1 MPTESENAVEQTAC
15 REEVDVSELT
25 DEYRALL
32 SERRYAVLA
41 TQDPEGTIH
50 QTPVWFI
57 FEEGRFYIESN
68 SASRKVKNLH
78 HRPAASITIDAR
90 QPGVDRW
97 VSASGATDILSA
109 NEAQAINANIRKRYL
124 TREAIED
131 PRIGPS
137 FAAADDVTIRLT
149 PAGWRSWSAR
159 DVDERFF
166 GGILGQTPE
175 RWFLPIAP

>member
-1 MPTESENAVEQTAC
+1 MATESENAAERGAR
-15 REEVDVSELT
+15 REEVNVSELT

-50 QTPVWFI
+50 QTPVWFM

-68 SASRKVKNLH
+68 SASRKVKNLFN
-78 HRPAASITIDAR
+78 RPSASITLDAR
-90 QPGVDRW
+90 QPGMDRW
-97 VSASGATDILSA
+97 VSASGATDILQG
-109 NEAQAINANIRKRYL
+109 NEAEAINANIRKRYL

-131 PRIGPS
+131 TRIGPS

-149 PAGWRSWSAR
+149 PTGWRWWSGR
-159 DVDERFF
+159 DVDERF
-166 GGILGQTPE
+166 
-175 RWFLPIAP
+175 

>member
-1 MPTESENAVEQTAC
+1 MPPSERR
-15 REEVDVSELT
+15 REEGNVSELT
-25 DEYRALL
+25 DEFRALL

-41 TQDPEGTIH
+41 TQDPDGTIH
-50 QTPVWFI
+50 QTPVWFM

-68 SASRKVKNLH
+68 SASRKVTNLRL
-78 HRPAASITIDAR
+78 RPTASITVDAR
-90 QPGVDRW
+90 EPGIDRW
-97 VSASGATDILSA
+97 VCASGATDILSA
-109 NEAQAINANIRKRYL
+109 NEAQALNANIRRRYL

-137 FAAADDVTIRLT
+137 FAAADDVTIRLAPT
-149 PAGWRSWSAR
+149 GWRSWSAR
-159 DVDERFF
+159 DVDDRFF